1 MEKCDMAS
9 CTSVVVVKGKPRVVL
24 DKEDLAEMVRGKTPT
39 NAEEAREAKRAIV
52 RGPAKKKY

>member
-1 MEKCDMAS
+1 MAS